1 MNKCTIIYQ
10 ITKENNGF
18 GGCIGRFFRKMFDL
32 KVWSF
37 GSGLGLIG
45 EAIGMVCNG
54 VDLVGIGNGILFLY
68 DNFVE
73 VIEYSLSTCIYKEK
87 IMRILVQG

>member
-18 GGCIGRFFRKMFDL
+18 RGCIGRFFLRMFDL
-32 KVWSF
+32 NDWA
-37 GSGLGLIG
+37 GASGLGLIG

-54 VDLVGIGNGILFLY
+54 AVLFGIGNGI
-68 DNFVE
+68 
-73 VIEYSLSTCIYKEK
+73 YSFMTISSKLSN
-87 IMRILVQG
+87 IL